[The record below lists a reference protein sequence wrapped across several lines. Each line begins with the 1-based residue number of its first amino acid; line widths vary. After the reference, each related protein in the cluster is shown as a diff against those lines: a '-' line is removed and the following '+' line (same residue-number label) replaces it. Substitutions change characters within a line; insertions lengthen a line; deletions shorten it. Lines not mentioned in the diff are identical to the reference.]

1 MLQSNG
7 LREGKCWEMGDGRF
21 IVSISP
27 EKSLGPLG
35 GRNSGCLASTHLS
48 PHWALTSVNRREDAV

>member
-1 MLQSNG
+1 ML
-7 LREGKCWEMGDGRF
+7 GDERF
-21 IVSISP
+21 AGSIGP

-35 GRNSGCLASTHLS
+35 GRSSGCLASTHLS